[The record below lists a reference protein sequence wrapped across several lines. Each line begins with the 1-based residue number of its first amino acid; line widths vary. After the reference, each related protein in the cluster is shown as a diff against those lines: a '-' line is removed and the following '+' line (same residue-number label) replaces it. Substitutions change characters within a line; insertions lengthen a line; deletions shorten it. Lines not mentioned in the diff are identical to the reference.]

1 MAIPP
6 ALAGRLRLPVIQS
19 PMFLASSPELVAAC
33 CRAGVLGSFP
43 ALNARTTDAL
53 RDRIQSLRD
62 TLGPD
67 DAPFGVN
74 LVVHGSNTRL
84 QADLDVICAERVP
97 LVITS
102 LGAVRDVV
110 ERVQAHGGLV
120 FHDVINRRFAEK
132 AADAGVDG
140 IIAVAA
146 GAGGHAGGI
155 SPFALMAEIARVFD
169 GCRVLGGALSTG
181 ADVAAAR
188 VAGADLAYMGTRFLA
203 TREAGIAP
211 DFKQMILDCGASD
224 ILHTPAISGVAANFL
239 RPSLVRAGL
248 DPDTLP
254 APGRLDME
262 TEARAWR
269 DVWSAGHGVAAIADL
284 PDAATLCARLGREYR
299 AALAGL
305 AARDSHEGFA
315 A

>member
-155 SPFALMAEIARVFD
+155 SPFALMAEIARVCKPGGRVIITNHFQRD
-169 GCRVLGGALSTG
+169 TGFLSRVERLAAPLSSLLGWPSDFAMDRVLQEDRLSVEQT
-181 ADVAAAR
+181 R
-188 VAGADLAYMGTRFLA
+188 RLPPMG
-203 TREAGIAP
+203 
-211 DFKQMILDCGASD
+211 MM
-224 ILHTPAISGVAANFL
+224 
-239 RPSLVRAGL
+239 
-248 DPDTLP
+248 TLLELSK
-254 APGRLDME
+254 A
-262 TEARAWR
+262 
-269 DVWSAGHGVAAIADL
+269 
-284 PDAATLCARLGREYR
+284 
-299 AALAGL
+299 
-305 AARDSHEGFA
+305 
-315 A
+315 